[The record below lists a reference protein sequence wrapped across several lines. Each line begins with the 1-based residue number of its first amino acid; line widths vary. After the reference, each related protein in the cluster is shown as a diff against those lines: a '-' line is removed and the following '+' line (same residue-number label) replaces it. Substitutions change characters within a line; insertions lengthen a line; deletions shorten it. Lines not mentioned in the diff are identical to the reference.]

1 MNSRVHTCEPVCSTA
16 YIFLNKMGL
25 SPIPL
30 HHRKKKPR
38 PIEKPYIVHQ
48 SVGSGVPTQR
58 GLNFHKLT
66 DESKK
71 MLELLLETKIA
82 TKTGGG
88 FVYVSSR
95 TRVNS

>member
-1 MNSRVHTCEPVCSTA
+1 
-16 YIFLNKMGL
+16 MGL

-38 PIEKPYIVHQ
+38 PIAKPYIVHE
-48 SVGSGVPTQR
+48 SVGSGVPTKLPH

-71 MLELLLETKIA
+71 KLELLLESKIA

>member
-1 MNSRVHTCEPVCSTA
+1 
-16 YIFLNKMGL
+16 MGL

-38 PIEKPYIVHQ
+38 PIATAVSPAYIVHE

-58 GLNFHKLT
+58 GPRSEHGRNFHKLT

-71 MLELLLETKIA
+71 KLELLLETKIA

-88 FVYVSSR
+88 FVYVSP
-95 TRVNS
+95 

>member
-1 MNSRVHTCEPVCSTA
+1 
-16 YIFLNKMGL
+16 MGL

-38 PIEKPYIVHQ
+38 PIEKPYIVHE
-48 SVGSGVPTQR
+48 SDGNTIDGSGVPTQR

-71 MLELLLETKIA
+71 KLELLLETKIA

-88 FVYVSSR
+88 FVYV
-95 TRVNS
+95 NS